1 MIFETIQE
9 IISNQLGID
18 KKTIKPESNLL
29 HDLDADSI
37 EAVEIIMS
45 IEDEYGVEIPE
56 SAIEDIVT
64 VQDLVD
70 FIEGHIEQ

>member
-9 IISNQLGID
+9 IISKQLGIAKD
-18 KKTIKPESNLL
+18 TIKLESNLL
-29 HDLDADSI
+29 QDLDADSI

-45 IEDEYGVEIPE
+45 IEDEYNVEIPE
-56 SAIEDIVT
+56 DAIESILT

-70 FIEGHIEQ
+70 FIEGHVE